1 MRVVKM
7 EYNPYKMKT
16 SICIDGSD
24 VKGTS
29 NYRSIDDFIE
39 RRTPLQTW
47 VEPIDYLNWPGLL
60 NEIADPENNGEIE
73 FCFSGRKIDFE
84 DLKRSL
90 EDQNK
95 NREEGTR
102 LSLRFRQEDPQLD
115 DKKLSGNIEDIVK
128 ELQSDR
134 FRELIEERSRSQTLQ
149 KKYEALETN
158 YAKAKE
164 REFDVVFAGV
174 YSSGKSTLLN
184 TLIRH
189 NILPTSDSTCTSKNC
204 RIKHDGSLGNKV
216 SLLGLDEDQKVVLP
230 KSVFDSDEACASK
243 FMEVCPTG
251 KVNPQYEKVTT
262 IEIGAD
268 LSHLYPKSVSEKNFT
283 LVLVDTPGMDSAQ
296 SIDEH
301 GVNQHARLAQLAIT
315 HDNSKPMVVLCADA
329 QKYED
334 KSIGEFM
341 GDIIQQSVD
350 ERGGFNDRFL
360 FLMNKCDSLTYGNGE
375 RIEDRKAAFAQYLR
389 DSGRWGIASEEDE
402 KRIQEAA
409 HFVPRIFPVTAIVA
423 SAIQRGADKYSGEE
437 LTKEPVKR
445 TLCNRL
451 EEFQKNVCRYT
462 DSNYYLSQFC
472 DIPAYRRVEMD
483 TAFRKALKAGD
494 IITATQLQCG
504 LMSVEC
510 AIRDYIARYAYP
522 IKVRDLL
529 ETFEDILTD
538 VCSFKDSTV
547 ADIQRRIDKLGEND
561 GARKEAEERK
571 RLAAERSAK
580 LEEAKKLIDAQLD
593 KLDEIEFDAAAF
605 GSACSKFQENI
616 GADPIISNIL
626 QVKKISTGQKTAA
639 EVQKEIE
646 QTSAHIQSVFARVG
660 KGTLSTL
667 ETLKRDYD
675 RKLEEIFAVVTNIAR
690 ELESADI
697 FSMGGYDFRKNSNWL
712 QFSGLASS
720 PDFEVQM
727 KKGTVDRVNGYWD
740 KRINGKKLNYQY
752 STGVFSLFKRAV
764 SHFMPDYKKVWI
776 DEKDG
781 YYSTEG
787 IQQEL
792 NKYFKNL
799 AKDRDLTAK
808 AFETMMTTSKEN
820 VKSLIGCMD
829 TGLSNFVAEIEQQQ
843 EKYVALSG
851 NRVRLEDE
859 KEKLSR
865 QCDWLNKLADKMEGV

>member
-24 VKGTS
+24 VKGNS
-29 NYRSIDDFIE
+29 NYRSIDDFIG
-39 RRTPLQTW
+39 RGTPLQTW

-296 SIDEH
+296 SIDED
-301 GVNQHARLAQLAIT
+301 GVNQHAQLARQAIT
-315 HDNSKPMVVLCADA
+315 QDNSKPMVVLCVDA

-350 ERGGFNDRFL
+350 ECGGFNDRFL
-360 FLMNKCDSLTYGNGE
+360 FLMNKCDNLTFGDDE
-375 RIEDRKAAFAQYLR
+375 SFEDRKAAFAQYLR
-389 DSGRWGIASEEDE
+389 DSGKWGIASGEDE

-423 SAIQRGADKYSGEE
+423 SAIQRGAGKYSVEE
-437 LTKEPVKR
+437 RRNEPLKR
-445 TLCNRL
+445 TLYHELEKFQDNIDCADGNYKGSLLTRL
-451 EEFQKNVCRYT
+451 ESLTNGLNGLIFSADDISDRDLFDKNVII
-462 DSNYYLSQFC
+462 DLSRVGSSETKALIMGILILKLQE
-472 DIPAYRRVEMD
+472 YRVSQQVEGNSQLKHITVLEEAHNLLKRTSTEQSAETANLLGKSVEMLANSIAEMR
-483 TAFRKALKAGD
+483 TYGEAFVIAD
-494 IITATQLQCG
+494 QSPG
-504 LMSVEC
+504 LLDMSVIRNTNTKIIMRLPDFSDRELVGKSAGLNDDQIGELARLPRGVAAVYQSDWVNAVLC
-510 AIRDYIARYAYP
+510 AVDKPDLKETPYRSPGTYPAVPGDSLLFNLLDSGFREKVDMNRDEEDLFRSTIIRSTAPTEVKVKLLDYLDNR
-522 IKVRDLL
+522 
-529 ETFEDILTD
+529 ETTAGIHMLSSLVFDH
-538 VCSFKDSTV
+538 FKN
-547 ADIQRRIDKLGEND
+547 A
-561 GARKEAEERK
+561 KEALEGTIESPSVDTLK
-571 RLAAERSAK
+571 MEILAK
-580 LEEAKKLIDAQLD
+580 LEPSIMQYSDDQINALLTLIISEYTNRYLIDYPVWREFAQ
-593 KLDEIEFDAAAF
+593 
-605 GSACSKFQENI
+605 
-616 GADPIISNIL
+616 
-626 QVKKISTGQKTAA
+626 
-639 EVQKEIE
+639 
-646 QTSAHIQSVFARVG
+646 RV
-660 KGTLSTL
+660 S
-667 ETLKRDYD
+667 E
-675 RKLEEIFAVVTNIAR
+675 
-690 ELESADI
+690 
-697 FSMGGYDFRKNSNWL
+697 GGI
-712 QFSGLASS
+712 
-720 PDFEVQM
+720 V
-727 KKGTVDRVNGYWD
+727 
-740 KRINGKKLNYQY
+740 
-752 STGVFSLFKRAV
+752 
-764 SHFMPDYKKVWI
+764 
-776 DEKDG
+776 
-781 YYSTEG
+781 
-787 IQQEL
+787 
-792 NKYFKNL
+792 
-799 AKDRDLTAK
+799 
-808 AFETMMTTSKEN
+808 
-820 VKSLIGCMD
+820 
-829 TGLSNFVAEIEQQQ
+829 
-843 EKYVALSG
+843 
-851 NRVRLEDE
+851 
-859 KEKLSR
+859 
-865 QCDWLNKLADKMEGV
+865 

>member
-24 VKGTS
+24 VKGNS
-29 NYRSIDDFIE
+29 NYRSIDDFIG
-39 RRTPLQTW
+39 RGTPLQTW

-134 FRELIEERSRSQTLQ
+134 FRELIEERSRSQDLK
-149 KKYEALETN
+149 KKYKALETN

-251 KVNPQYEKVTT
+251 KVNPEYEKVTA

-268 LSHLYPKSVSEKNFT
+268 LSHLYPESVSEKNFT

-296 SIDEH
+296 SIDED
-301 GVNQHARLAQLAIT
+301 GVNQHAQLARQAIT
-315 HDNSKPMVVLCADA
+315 QDNSKPMVVLCVDA

-360 FLMNKCDSLTYGNGE
+360 FLMNKCDNLTFGDDE
-375 RIEDRKAAFAQYLR
+375 SFEDRKAAFAQYLR
-389 DSGRWGIASEEDE
+389 DSGKWGIASGEDE

-423 SAIQRGADKYSGEE
+423 SAIQRGAGKYSVEE
-437 LTKEPVKR
+437 RRNEPLKR
-445 TLCNRL
+445 TLYHEL
-451 EEFQKNVCRYT
+451 EKFQDNIDCA
-462 DSNYYLSQFC
+462 DGNFYLSRFC
-472 DIPAYRRVEMD
+472 DNPAYRRNEMD
-483 TAFRKALKAGD
+483 TVFQKALEVGD
-494 IITATQLQCG
+494 KITATQLQCG

-538 VCSFKDSTV
+538 VCAFKDSTV

-593 KLDEIEFDAAAF
+593 KLDEIKFDATALGKAREQF
-605 GSACSKFQENI
+605 EASIN
-616 GADPIISNIL
+616 ADPIIHEL
-626 QVKKISTGQKTAA
+626 RHKQKISTGKKSADDVKQEIKQK
-639 EVQKEIE
+639 
-646 QTSAHIQSVFARVG
+646 SAHIQSVFTQAG

-675 RKLEEIFAVVTNIAR
+675 QKLEEIFAVVTNIAR
-690 ELESADI
+690 ELESADV

-712 QFSGLASS
+712 QFSSLASS

-727 KKGTVDRVNGYWD
+727 KKGTVDRVDGYWD

-752 STGVFSLFKRAV
+752 STGVFGLFKRAV

-787 IQQEL
+787 IRQEL
-792 NKYFKNL
+792 AKHLKNFE
-799 AKDRDLTAK
+799 KDCALTAE
-808 AFETMMTTSKEN
+808 AFEDMMSKNKATVEREIHRM
-820 VKSLIGCMD
+820 S
-829 TGLSNFVAEIEQQQ
+829 TGLSDFAAEIEQQQ
-843 EKYVALSG
+843 EKYDALSG
-851 NRVRLEDE
+851 DRVKLEIE

-865 QCDWLNKLADKMEGV
+865 QCDWLKKLVNKMEDI

>member
-24 VKGTS
+24 VKGNS
-29 NYRSIDDFIE
+29 NYRSIDDFTG
-39 RRTPLQTW
+39 RGTPLQTW

-268 LSHLYPKSVSEKNFT
+268 LSHLYPKSVSEENFT

-389 DSGRWGIASEEDE
+389 DSGKWGIASEEDE

-616 GADPIISNIL
+616 EADPIISALLHAN
-626 QVKKISTGQKTAA
+626 KISTGQKSATD
-639 EVQKEIE
+639 VQKEIE
-646 QTSAHIQSVFARVG
+646 GKSTHIQSIFARAS
-660 KGTLSTL
+660 KDTLSTL
-667 ETLKRDYD
+667 EALKRDYD

-697 FSMGGYDFRKNSNWL
+697 FSIGGYDFRKNSNWL

-727 KKGTVDRVNGYWD
+727 KKGTVDRVDGYWD

-781 YYSTEG
+781 YYSTKG
-787 IQQEL
+787 IRQEL

-799 AKDRDLTAK
+799 AKDCDRTAK

-820 VKSLIGCMD
+820 VKSLIRCMD

>member
-1 MRVVKM
+1 M
-7 EYNPYKMKT
+7 
-16 SICIDGSD
+16 
-24 VKGTS
+24 
-29 NYRSIDDFIE
+29 
-39 RRTPLQTW
+39 
-47 VEPIDYLNWPGLL
+47 
-60 NEIADPENNGEIE
+60 
-73 FCFSGRKIDFE
+73 
-84 DLKRSL
+84 
-90 EDQNK
+90 
-95 NREEGTR
+95 
-102 LSLRFRQEDPQLD
+102 
-115 DKKLSGNIEDIVK
+115 
-128 ELQSDR
+128 
-134 FRELIEERSRSQTLQ
+134 
-149 KKYEALETN
+149 
-158 YAKAKE
+158 
-164 REFDVVFAGV
+164 
-174 YSSGKSTLLN
+174 
-184 TLIRH
+184 
-189 NILPTSDSTCTSKNC
+189 
-204 RIKHDGSLGNKV
+204 
-216 SLLGLDEDQKVVLP
+216 
-230 KSVFDSDEACASK
+230 
-243 FMEVCPTG
+243 
-251 KVNPQYEKVTT
+251 
-262 IEIGAD
+262 
-268 LSHLYPKSVSEKNFT
+268 
-283 LVLVDTPGMDSAQ
+283 
-296 SIDEH
+296 
-301 GVNQHARLAQLAIT
+301 
-315 HDNSKPMVVLCADA
+315 LC
-329 QKYED
+329 
-334 KSIGEFM
+334 
-341 GDIIQQSVD
+341 
-350 ERGGFNDRFL
+350 
-360 FLMNKCDSLTYGNGE
+360 C
-375 RIEDRKAAFAQYLR
+375 
-389 DSGRWGIASEEDE
+389 RWGIASEEDE